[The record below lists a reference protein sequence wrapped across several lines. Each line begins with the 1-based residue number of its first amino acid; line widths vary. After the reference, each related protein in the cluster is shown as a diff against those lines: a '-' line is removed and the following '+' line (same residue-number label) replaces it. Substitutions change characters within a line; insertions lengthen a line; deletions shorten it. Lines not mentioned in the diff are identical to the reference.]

1 MITEVKKILDNANKG
16 NYAVGAFNTVNL
28 EFTMAILEAAKEKN
42 SPVIIQITEKTMD
55 YAGGRAIFGLIKT
68 LVECYYPQIPVGI
81 HLDHGKDFEV
91 VQRALEIGFTSIMYD
106 GSRKKYEDNLMT
118 TKKIAQFCHER
129 GVNVQGELG
138 NVPYL
143 KEIGSEEVNW
153 DKYMTDPDQ
162 AQEFVRETG
171 VDALAVAVG
180 NAHDF
185 AKERPEPDYERLGE
199 INRRLN
205 MPLIM
210 HGASDWEEE
219 KVSEAVRRGINC
231 FNVDTASR
239 VAFITSLGKTIDGNK
254 SVSFDVRD
262 HLGQARNAITE
273 MVKKKMDMFGSSGK
287 IGSDE

>member
-1 MITEVKKILDNANKG
+1 MITEVKKILDNANEG

-42 SPVIIQITEKTMD
+42 SPVIIQVTEKTMD

-68 LVECYYPQIPVGI
+68 LVECYYPQIPVGV

-91 VQRALEIGFTSIMYD
+91 VQRAFEIGFTSIMYD
-106 GSRKKYEDNLMT
+106 GSRKKYADNLMT

-153 DKYMTDPDQ
+153 DKYMTDPAQ
-162 AQEFVRETG
+162 AEEFVRETG

-254 SVSFDVRD
+254 AVSFDVRD
-262 HLGQARNAITE
+262 HLGQAKNAITE

-287 IGSDE
+287 IEGSE